1 MKFVI
6 VIFIIDIIFITSLT
20 SNEAWDLVVRDYS
33 EGKVLNESK
42 EFFIFQEENYT
53 QLDINDNKMVELYEK
68 QFEMLLLCGIRS
80 YIFAINNR
88 SQMNITDFRN
98 NMRDNMKSWGINVNY
113 SVFTVAMVDEND
125 AFVYTG
131 SKIRKD
137 YIPDSIALDIKN
149 TLLGNME
156 RKEYYTAWKTFI
168 NDISNICYEKFIP
181 NTTIPDPG
189 PRPNRRSGTSINWES
204 IVGGIVAVLAL
215 AGFIITCWKCRC
227 CEKCN
232 KIKSSSLHDYDTYS
246 ARNYGGNNDVSVGGY
261 STGGISVGGNSVG
274 GNSVGGNSVGGHSI
288 GGNND
293 NDGCSGGA

>member
-6 VIFIIDIIFITSLT
+6 IIFIIDIIFITSLT
-20 SNEAWDLVVRDYS
+20 TKETWDLVMRDFS

-68 QFEMLLLCGIRS
+68 QFEMLFLCGIRS

-149 TLLGNME
+149 TLLGYME

-168 NDISNICYEKFIP
+168 NDIYNICYEKYTP
-181 NTTIPDPG
+181 DTTIPDPG

-274 GNSVGGNSVGGHSI
+274 GNSVGGHSI